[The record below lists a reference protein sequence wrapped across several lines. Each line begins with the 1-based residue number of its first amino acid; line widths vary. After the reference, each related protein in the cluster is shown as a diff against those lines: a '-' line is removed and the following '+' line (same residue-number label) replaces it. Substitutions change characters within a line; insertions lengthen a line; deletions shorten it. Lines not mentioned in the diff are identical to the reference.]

1 MAWLILTIILVLIGG
16 AGVIWASSSIGREK
30 VAGLAVAGGAFGIWL
45 ILTFFMSLHNVGQRQ
60 VGIVYNF
67 SGTIAGKKDPG
78 VVMTWPWQHVKTE
91 NVGIQHEE
99 YNLDITNAAV
109 SADQQPIYARLA
121 VNLQVD
127 PERVVDLYK
136 RIGPEWKHILLESR
150 VLQDFKEITSG
161 FKTADITNRREELRI
176 QTKERLTTEMEPYD
190 IRIIDVFVRNIGFSD
205 AYSHAIEEKLVQQQA
220 ALRAQFKADAVRK
233 EAEGEAS
240 AIRLKGAALRANPE
254 VLRLRAIE
262 TLNPN
267 AQVIICTGR
276 TCPSFLP
283 SGLGGR

>member
-1 MAWLILTIILVLIGG
+1 
-16 AGVIWASSSIGREK
+16 
-30 VAGLAVAGGAFGIWL
+30 
-45 ILTFFMSLHNVGQRQ
+45 MSLHNVGQRQ

-99 YNLDITNAAV
+99 YNLDVTNAAV

-176 QTKERLTTEMEPYD
+176 QAKERLTAEMEPYD
-190 IRIIDVFVRNIGFSD
+190 IRIIDVFVRNIGFSE
-205 AYSHAIEEKLVQQQA
+205 AYSRAIEEKLVQQQA

-283 SGLGGR
+283 SGLAGR